1 MEFNS
6 NFPFSLTD
14 LSNQSSHHS
23 NHQSSSAPSSST
35 VQHPSQSQQSQL
47 NDRLSRKRS
56 SKACLHCRK
65 IKSKCAKPN
74 NNLDGPCE
82 NCVNANV
89 GEFTCLRLGALL
101 ISFRMCI

>member
-1 MEFNS
+1 MEFNN

-14 LSNQSSHHS
+14 LSNQSSHQS
-23 NHQSSSAPSSST
+23 NHQSSSAPSSS
-35 VQHPSQSQQSQL
+35 VHHPSQSQQSQL

-89 GEFTCLRLGALL
+89 GEFNLFT
-101 ISFRMCI
+101 FRCCINFI

>member
-1 MEFNS
+1 MEFNN

-14 LSNQSSHHS
+14 LSNQSSHQS
-23 NHQSSSAPSSST
+23 NHQSSSAPSSS
-35 VQHPSQSQQSQL
+35 VHHPSQSQQSQL

-89 GEFTCLRLGALL
+89 GEFNLFTFKC
-101 ISFRMCI
+101 CINFI

>member
-1 MEFNS
+1 MEFNN

-14 LSNQSSHHS
+14 LSNQSSHQS
-23 NHQSSSAPSSST
+23 NHQSSSAPSSS
-35 VQHPSQSQQSQL
+35 VHHPSQSQQSQL

-89 GEFTCLRLGALL
+89 GEFNLFL
-101 ISFRMCI
+101 FRCCINFI